1 MGRKTRII
9 LLSITAVLAVV
20 TFIAMLAVRPGT
32 ESEVLA
38 AARARQQEPLLSVA
52 EPLETD
58 VRTLTEEERMAEK
71 VKELLLSDE
80 EFIGSVSSS
89 IESVVPE
96 YVTEW
101 VNGEEAAS
109 ILAEL
114 QERGVEEAVSRI
126 VTDENIDR
134 IAETV
139 SSRLGTSD
147 PGAFADAT
155 DRIVSI
161 ISSSLT
167 IPAVQKS
174 AIENAILA
182 FYESNKEQIA
192 SDAIDKAVAE
202 YSALSAEEKSALLG
216 AEDII
221 LLLYDEY
228 GDALA
233 DDVIRKAVSEYGSL
247 SDEDKAELLGVRA
260 LAAMI
265 YAENR
270 DAVAADI
277 LSSIPDEEPVDY
289 DAIFSSLYEENKGV
303 IAEDVIGEA
312 IERYNA
318 MDSGEQ
324 AALLRMD
331 SILAA
336 LYEANRGYII
346 EDISKE
352 IMAALPETEEID
364 AEAVATAL
372 YDKYRDYIA
381 EDVISYYLSHYGAP
395 APASV
400 PAEEEEIPADVT
412 PAKERIS
419 APVFSGEPAVSKD
432 ASQEDYNRAREEMRQ
447 RELDRLSAFIN

>member
-1 MGRKTRII
+1 M
-9 LLSITAVLAVV
+9 
-20 TFIAMLAVRPGT
+20 
-32 ESEVLA
+32 
-38 AARARQQEPLLSVA
+38 
-52 EPLETD
+52 
-58 VRTLTEEERMAEK
+58 
-71 VKELLLSDE
+71 
-80 EFIGSVSSS
+80 
-89 IESVVPE
+89 
-96 YVTEW
+96 
-101 VNGEEAAS
+101 
-109 ILAEL
+109 
-114 QERGVEEAVSRI
+114 
-126 VTDENIDR
+126 
-134 IAETV
+134 
-139 SSRLGTSD
+139 
-147 PGAFADAT
+147 
-155 DRIVSI
+155 
-161 ISSSLT
+161 
-167 IPAVQKS
+167 QKS

-381 EDVISYYLSHYGAP
+381 EDVISYYLSHYGAS